1 MEPMHTRLNK
11 VLICMVAGSA
21 FLSAAPLTVASYDM
35 LNGEAHHF
43 NYMDKSYNGSG
54 TPTLALSPLSNGKGL
69 LTDGATGATDWG
81 ADLGNGPSYEWVGW
95 AIDSQNNNPVDTNDT
110 FATITFKLTS
120 PADVNT
126 ISLFINNFSPG
137 IVGGVSL
144 FGTAT
149 VSFSNDDVNFVNSIT
164 YTPTA
169 ADHADTTARYIN
181 ISTNQATPF
190 QYVKIH
196 LTHDPSLSNS
206 WVFLS
211 EVKFDGSTGTGATTP
226 EPTSGLLAVLGLCGL
241 VWHSRRR
248 KA

>member
-1 MEPMHTRLNK
+1 MRLS
-11 VLICMVAGSA
+11 LIELAGCMIAGSA

-35 LNGEAHHF
+35 LNGEAHHY

-54 TPTLALSPLSNGKGL
+54 TPTLALSPLSNGTGL
-69 LTDGATGATDWG
+69 LTDGSTGATDWG
-81 ADLGNGPSYEWVGW
+81 ANLGNGPAYEWVGW
-95 AIDSQNNNPVDTNDT
+95 ALNSQNNNPVDTNDT

-126 ISLFINNFSPG
+126 VSLFINNFNPG
-137 IVGGVSL
+137 VIGGVSL

-149 VSFSNDDVNFVNSIT
+149 ISFSNDDVNFVNSIT

-169 ADHADTTARYIN
+169 AEHADTTARYIN
-181 ISTNQATPF
+181 ISTNQVTPF
-190 QYVKIH
+190 QYVQVH
-196 LTHDPSLSNS
+196 LTHDPTLSNS

-211 EVKFDGSTGTGATTP
+211 EVTFDGTTAGTATP
-226 EPTSGLLAVLGLCGL
+226 EPASGLLAVLGLCGL